1 MENSENITIFLFDGT
16 TNGLILCTIG
26 NWKGVVYKIPRTE
39 LEKCKERKHLK
50 QSGVYFLFG
59 KSDAEEKDV
68 VYIGQARERKNGE
81 GILYRL
87 QEHVRNPDKDYW
99 TEAIVFTNDDNSL
112 GPTEICYL
120 EHRFCS
126 IAKEAKRYIVKNGN
140 DPSPGNITEAKE
152 SELEKFIEY
161 SKLIMGILGHKVFD
175 KLNES
180 TKIDSSSTSQSTLMA
195 SSDSIFSIE
204 HKKDDEKKATGKRT
218 SEGFVVLADSYI
230 KENVSDGLSDGYKN
244 LRRKHAD
251 LINKDWKLQ
260 EDILFSSPSAAAIF
274 VLGRSA
280 NGFVEW
286 KTADG
291 KTLKEVENEK
301 VKIE

>member
-1 MENSENITIFLFDGT
+1 MANGESITLFLIDGSP
-16 TNGLILCTIG
+16 NGLIQCTTG
-26 NWKGVVYKIPRTE
+26 NWKGVAYKIPRIGLGKHKGREE
-39 LEKCKERKHLK
+39 LKY
-50 QSGVYFLFG
+50 SGVYFLFG
-59 KSDAEEKDV
+59 KNDNEDRDV

-81 GILYRL
+81 GVLYRL
-87 QEHVRNPDKDYW
+87 QEHAINPDKDYW
-99 TEAIVFTNDDNSL
+99 TEAIIFTNNDNSL
-112 GPTEICYL
+112 GPTEISYL

-161 SKLIMGILGHKVFD
+161 AKLIMAILGHKVFD

-180 TKIDSSSTSQSTLMA
+180 TKIDSPSTSQSTLTA
-195 SSDSIFSIE
+195 SSDIILYIE
-204 HKKDDEKKATGKRT
+204 HKKDDGKKATGKRT

-244 LRRKHAD
+244 LRIKYANRID
-251 LINKDWKLQ
+251 KDWKLQ
-260 EDILFSSPSAAAIF
+260 DDILFSSPSAAATF

-291 KTLKEVENEK
+291 KTLKEVDETSE
-301 VKIE
+301 IS

>member
-1 MENSENITIFLFDGT
+1 MANGESITLFLIDGSP
-16 TNGLILCTIG
+16 NGLIQCTIG
-26 NWKGVVYKIPRTE
+26 NWTGVAYKIPRIG
-39 LEKCKERKHLK
+39 LGDHKEHKHLR

-59 KSDAEEKDV
+59 KNDGEDKDV
-68 VYIGQARERKNGE
+68 VYVGQAEKRKNGE

-87 QEHVRNPDKDYW
+87 QEHCKPDKDYW
-99 TEAIVFTNDDNSL
+99 TEAIVFTSHDETYL
-112 GPTEICYL
+112 GPTELSYL

-126 IAKEAKRYIVKNGN
+126 IAKEVNRYTVKNGN
-140 DPSPGNITEAKE
+140 DPSSGNPSEAKK

-161 SKLIMGILGHKVFD
+161 AKLITGILGHKVFD

-230 KENVSDGLSDGYKN
+230 KENVSDSLSDGYKN
-244 LRRKHAD
+244 LRIKYANR
-251 LINKDWKLQ
+251 INKDGKLQ
-260 EDILFSSPSAAAIF
+260 EHTLFSSPSAAASF
-274 VLGRSA
+274 VLGRNA

-286 KTADG
+286 KTTDG
-291 KTLKEVENEK
+291 KTLKEVDETSE
-301 VKIE
+301 IS